1 MDPHRKSVFK
11 ARLFIEFAR
20 IGKALGS
27 RHRLQLIELLAQAE
41 RTVEQL
47 AKDIGSPVANV
58 SQHLQVLRAARLVS
72 VRRDGLYARYSLAD
86 PRVFR
91 VWQAMRNLGQTRL
104 AEIDAVVADYLGD
117 RGGMEAVDAPELRRR
132 LRDGDV
138 TVLDVRPQVEY
149 EAGHIRG
156 AQNVPFDELTRRLRD
171 LPRGVEIVAYCRGP
185 YCVFADEAVARLVAE
200 GYRARRLTE
209 GFPDWRSRG
218 FPVETGAAPGG

>member
-1 MDPHRKSVFK
+1 MP
-11 ARLFIEFAR
+11 AW
-20 IGKALGS
+20 IG
-27 RHRLQLIELLAQAE
+27 LIGAGRMGRGIAQAFAFAGHE
-41 RTVEQL
+41 AIL
-47 AKDIGSPVANV
+47 IDIKRRPAD
-58 SQHLQVLRAARLVS
+58 QVDALRREC
-72 VRRDGLYARYSLAD
+72 
-86 PRVFR
+86 
-91 VWQAMRNLGQTRL
+91 L